1 MGLIK
6 WNTRSLD
13 HGSCDKTGPLQACN
27 FWGLW
32 GLGFR
37 VEGLGLQRGTWLPA

>member
-1 MGLIK
+1 MGLFK
-6 WNTRSLD
+6 WDTGSLD
-13 HGSCDKTGPLQACN
+13 YGSCDKTRPLQACS
-27 FWGLW
+27 FGLW